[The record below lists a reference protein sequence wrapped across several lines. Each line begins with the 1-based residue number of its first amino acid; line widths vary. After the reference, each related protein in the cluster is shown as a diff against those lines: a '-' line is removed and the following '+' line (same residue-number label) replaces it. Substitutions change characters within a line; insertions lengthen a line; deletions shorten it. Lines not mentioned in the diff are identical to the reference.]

1 MISLPG
7 QRATTGPAERG
18 GAWGASPKGTAPGT
32 GLGGRGTLGR
42 VLLPQLQAP
51 PGLGAGFRRPVSWEA
66 PAPKGQAVGSWPKAA
81 ALEPLPAR
89 PARRFRPEGAW
100 SWEGAE
106 GKSRLCCTTSAAVAV
121 THLA

>member
-32 GLGGRGTLGR
+32 GLGGRGTLSR
-42 VLLPQLQAP
+42 VLLPQHQTPQGWAP
-51 PGLGAGFRRPVSWEA
+51 GSAGRCLGKRPRPRARPWEA
-66 PAPKGQAVGSWPKAA
+66 GPRRRHSSPFRSGQPGASGRKGPGHGKGLKGSPA
-81 ALEPLPAR
+81 
-89 PARRFRPEGAW
+89 
-100 SWEGAE
+100 
-106 GKSRLCCTTSAAVAV
+106 SAADAA